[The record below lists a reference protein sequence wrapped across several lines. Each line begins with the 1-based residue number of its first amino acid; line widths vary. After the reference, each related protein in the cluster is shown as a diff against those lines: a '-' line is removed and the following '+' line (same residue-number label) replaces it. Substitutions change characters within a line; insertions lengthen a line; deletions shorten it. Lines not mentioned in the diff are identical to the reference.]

1 MCSIIVFAI
10 CGFAI
15 SFAVGEPIRLD
26 LLRRSGTDYQ
36 DMADCL
42 GEGYV
47 AGADEVQH
55 DPPGTDAERADKVCT
70 FLGVSDFPTIVF
82 SGASLGCRYV
92 YNRGTQREC
101 SSKPLKHSIVKRILV
116 FEW

>member
-1 MCSIIVFAI
+1 MCSIIVFAVF
-10 CGFAI
+10 GFAI
-15 SFAVGEPIRLD
+15 SSAVGEPIRLD

-70 FLGVSDFPTIVF
+70 FLGVSDFPMTF
-82 SGASLGCRYV
+82 SLSPSGNGSRKGKESLYFCCG
-92 YNRGTQREC
+92 
-101 SSKPLKHSIVKRILV
+101 
-116 FEW
+116 

>member
-1 MCSIIVFAI
+1 MCSIIVFAVF
-10 CGFAI
+10 GFAI
-15 SFAVGEPIRLD
+15 SSSVGEPIRLD

-70 FLGVSDFPTIVF
+70 FLGVSDFPVILF
-82 SGASLGCRYV
+82 S
-92 YNRGTQREC
+92 
-101 SSKPLKHSIVKRILV
+101 PP
-116 FEW
+116 